1 MDLSSENKS
10 FSFKRMSLKKVCSR
24 IKYCSFITQGIFGNK
39 LEKSKVC
46 FQTEKKEEKIFIFGG
61 FVIPWWDQC
70 YMIYYIEFIEIL
82 FANFEI

>member
-24 IKYCSFITQGIFGNK
+24 IKYVSFITQGIFGNK

-46 FQTEKKEEKIFIFGG
+46 FQTEKKRRKDFHFSWLCDPVAGS
-61 FVIPWWDQC
+61 VLYD
-70 YMIYYIEFIEIL
+70 IL
-82 FANFEI
+82 Y